1 MAEANVSV
9 GQDQFT
15 CSVCLD
21 LLKNPVT
28 IPCGHSYCMNCITG
42 WWNQENQRG
51 LYKCPQCRKIFSPR
65 PALCKNVVFDQLV
78 ENLKKTKLQTAVP
91 AGASC
96 QTPFDRHEEFCS
108 NKPNKVMDTTGRQQQ
123 KICPQH
129 NKQLE
134 IYCRTDQLYICYLCA
149 VNTHKTHNTV
159 TAIDERTE
167 KQKHL
172 EQTQRDFQER
182 IQQREKDLQEL
193 REVVKTHKHS
203 AEKAVQDTER
213 NFTELI
219 HSIERSHSE
228 ITQLIRDQEKA
239 AVSQTEILMKQLEQ
253 EIDDMRRR
261 DTELEQ
267 LLQTDDHIHF
277 LLSFESCSVPPQT
290 TDVPRI
296 TANSH
301 LLYDDVGKSVLLLK
315 NKLEE
320 VCKELTEM
328 ISNRVQNIKIISTSD
343 ESIKS
348 PQPRSRATIP
358 GLPPGFPPTPLPRRG
373 PIEFSRYRSLSDSKY
388 WHFIE

>member
-1 MAEANVSV
+1 KIEDSSSESSKKFVWSVFIRSDMAEANVSV

-167 KQKHL
+167 KQVNTKMTIGYCCCYFL
-172 EQTQRDFQER
+172 FIINGIKLWDRVLMT
-182 IQQREKDLQEL
+182 LQNG
-193 REVVKTHKHS
+193 
-203 AEKAVQDTER
+203 Q
-213 NFTELI
+213 
-219 HSIERSHSE
+219 
-228 ITQLIRDQEKA
+228 
-239 AVSQTEILMKQLEQ
+239 ILVHE
-253 EIDDMRRR
+253 
-261 DTELEQ
+261 
-267 LLQTDDHIHF
+267 
-277 LLSFESCSVPPQT
+277 C
-290 TDVPRI
+290 
-296 TANSH
+296 
-301 LLYDDVGKSVLLLK
+301 
-315 NKLEE
+315 
-320 VCKELTEM
+320 
-328 ISNRVQNIKIISTSD
+328 
-343 ESIKS
+343 
-348 PQPRSRATIP
+348 
-358 GLPPGFPPTPLPRRG
+358 
-373 PIEFSRYRSLSDSKY
+373 
-388 WHFIE
+388 